1 MHLRDWHSTTIDVPA
16 TAYRPSSATVG
27 DAGHPQT
34 GYWLMQIRSSAANRA
49 CSAVVMP
56 IASVEP
62 QQSVWWT
69 PMVQSPA
76 IVQVLSNVGNMAPTV
91 VHMTTSPPGGDAS
104 LPPPDAD
111 ALSALQPVEA
121 RTQTALRAQNAQA
134 AAIGVFMAA
143 PVSRAYL
150 TGRVDGTR
158 RLSDPW
164 SSFAPVRI
172 LGLDPGS
179 RVCGYGVIDER
190 AGELTYVE
198 CGLLTAPE
206 DRAMEQRLGELA
218 RGLREV
224 IAELSP
230 EVVAIEDVFSH
241 QNVRSAIALAQ
252 ARGMALAVV
261 GLCGLSVASYAPA
274 LVKKAV
280 SGSGRAD
287 KTQIARMVQALIGL
301 RSLPR
306 ADATDALAV
315 AITHGR
321 RLRPIA
327 ARLMPA
333 MVRP

>member
-1 MHLRDWHSTTIDVPA
+1 MSRTDNERD
-16 TAYRPSSATVG
+16 G
-27 DAGHPQT
+27 D
-34 GYWLMQIRSSAANRA
+34 N
-49 CSAVVMP
+49 
-56 IASVEP
+56 
-62 QQSVWWT
+62 
-69 PMVQSPA
+69 
-76 IVQVLSNVGNMAPTV
+76 
-91 VHMTTSPPGGDAS
+91 
-104 LPPPDAD
+104 
-111 ALSALQPVEA
+111 
-121 RTQTALRAQNAQA
+121 
-134 AAIGVFMAA
+134 
-143 PVSRAYL
+143 
-150 TGRVDGTR
+150 R

-172 LGLDPGS
+172 LGIDPGS

-230 EVVAIEDVFSH
+230 EIVAIEDVFSH

-252 ARGMALAVV
+252 ARGMTLAVV

-321 RLRPIA
+321 RLRPTA
-327 ARLMPA
+327 ARLIPA